1 MYNSI
6 INPITNRKVNIDGP
20 LGRSILQNYL
30 NYLQKGGSV
39 SELKHIFNQ
48 IRNYEPNI
56 SDKTNKYIKLKRLT
70 SNR

>member
-1 MYNSI
+1 M
-6 INPITNRKVNIDGP
+6 PP